1 MPSPENATMIRTSF
15 ATLAAA
21 CLVAASSVG
30 AADRK
35 PDPLRAHVGATQHG
49 RVSWYG
55 PGFAGRP
62 TASGERFDPRAL
74 TMAHRTL
81 PLGTRVRV
89 ENPENSRSV
98 VVRVNDRG
106 PYTGGR
112 VADLSRA
119 AAERIGMT
127 EEGVIDARL
136 RVVSTPPRDDDS

>member
-1 MPSPENATMIRTSF
+1 MHRTMT
-15 ATLAAA
+15 AALAAA
-21 CLVAASSVG
+21 CLGVASLAD

-35 PDPLRAHVGATQHG
+35 PADAKPDPLQARTGATQEG

-55 PGFAGRP
+55 PGFAGRK

-89 ENPENSRSV
+89 ENPENDRSV

-106 PYTGGR
+106 PYAGGR

-119 AAERIGMT
+119 AAERIGMV
-127 EEGVIDARL
+127 EEGVIEARL
-136 RVVSTPPRDDDS
+136 RVVAPPPRGDDS